1 MLQYVL
7 SCNSVVDLA
16 WWPRKRSHLLHVGV
30 CHKNQVSQNQVT
42 ISSCQ
47 KDLHCL
53 STFILKLLGFG
64 VLDAETHT
72 CSGGNIEALTPRL
85 LLFISASI
93 AAIAAWKPPV
103 LRRPPPSISTTISNK
118 RQDSLGK
125 FQITTRQ
132 AEGLRLGDLTLQFA
146 NALLTLTSTALS
158 EQVRMAHTLITLE
171 PTLGIK
177 IPTPKSVWT

>member
-103 LRRPPPSISTTISNK
+103 LRRWPPSISTTISNK

-125 FQITTRQ
+125 FQITHGKLKASDWAIWLCSSLMRSWLWPQ
-132 AEGLRLGDLTLQFA
+132 QHCQNRWGWLTHSSHWNQ
-146 NALLTLTSTALS
+146 
-158 EQVRMAHTLITLE
+158 H
-171 PTLGIK
+171 
-177 IPTPKSVWT
+177 